1 MTLTRIS
8 LRPAC
13 LPPVAAV
20 GSPNVRRSSRCAV
33 NKYKLAWVL
42 WVVLIVVVTTL
53 PWSNFHFY
61 VDQGKLHRVVWIP
74 FQGARLSKRGVVDI
88 ADNIFLFIPFSY
100 LYLRSLA
107 SNHFRGLVTIL
118 LASVLLSV
126 AIECAQLFNTS
137 RFTSM
142 TDVATNIIGAFLGAG
157 FFLLWRR
164 KRSHIPPLSP

>member
-1 MTLTRIS
+1 MLH
-8 LRPAC
+8 RP
-13 LPPVAAV
+13 
-20 GSPNVRRSSRCAV
+20 RTCAV
-33 NKYKLAWVL
+33 NNYKIAWVL
-42 WVVLIVVVTTL
+42 WVVLIIVATTL

-74 FQGARLSKRGVVDI
+74 FQGSRWSKRGLVDI
-88 ADNIFLFIPFSY
+88 ADNIFMFIPFSY
-100 LYLRSLA
+100 LYLRSLP

-118 LASVLLSV
+118 VASVLFSV

-142 TDVATNIIGAFLGAG
+142 TDVATDIIGAFLGAG

-164 KRSHIPPLSP
+164 KRSHIRPPL